1 MNYMPFIFMF
11 THAWSL
17 HFPLKKK
24 GNKKKTKENKK
35 GHTTF
40 LVTCVGYQD
49 NGYKPTMLGLYTH
62 LSKKKIENHVN
73 VVPNAWLTRKMM
85 FLRASQSH
93 NYICYAYHE
102 HTSVIHLYDR
112 LLKYCQS
119 KFLFL
124 GLWG

>member
-40 LVTCVGYQD
+40 FVTCVGYHD

-62 LSKKKIENHVN
+62 LSKKK
-73 VVPNAWLTRKMM
+73 
-85 FLRASQSH
+85 
-93 NYICYAYHE
+93 
-102 HTSVIHLYDR
+102 
-112 LLKYCQS
+112 LKIM
-119 KFLFL
+119 
-124 GLWG
+124 

>member
-1 MNYMPFIFMF
+1 MIED
-11 THAWSL
+11 HA
-17 HFPLKKK
+17 
-24 GNKKKTKENKK
+24 
-35 GHTTF
+35 
-40 LVTCVGYQD
+40 
-49 NGYKPTMLGLYTH
+49 
-62 LSKKKIENHVN
+62 N

-85 FLRASQSH
+85 VPRASQSH

-102 HTSVIHLYDR
+102 YALVIHIFDR